1 MELIKDY
8 WAIFAGTIGF
18 VIWLA
23 RLESGM
29 IGNRKDINRMEAQ
42 RKEDVQ
48 HADRQRD
55 KMDDNLKEM
64 RTDIKQVLIILSTKE
79 NQH

>member
-1 MELIKDY
+1 
-8 WAIFAGTIGF
+8 
-18 VIWLA
+18 
-23 RLESGM
+23 M
-29 IGNRKDINRMEAQ
+29 IGNKKDINRMEAQ